1 MLLENLRMALRS
13 IWANK
18 MRSILTTLGIIIGV
32 AAVIGVVSIVQGL
45 NFWISGQLQGVGA
58 TYIRVDS
65 RQDPTDP
72 DLAGRGVTL
81 TYEDGVAILEQVPE
95 IVAFTPI
102 TFRSERVRRG
112 DRTTTPFL
120 LGVGS
125 SFQEVSNTWVERGR
139 FFSDLDE
146 RSRAHVCVVGEKVVE
161 DLGLGSEPL
170 GASITLGN
178 TVFTV
183 IGIMEK
189 LGQILGANRDSLV
202 VIPFMTARELYGE
215 TATQQFLRLDLK
227 ARSAEDV
234 NRAKDLISDLL
245 RRRHGL
251 RPGASDDFQV
261 TLQEELLETT
271 SSILGAVTKVIGAV
285 VGIALLVGGI
295 GIMNIMLVSVTERTR
310 EIGVRKAVGARRTD
324 VLLQFL
330 IEAVTLSLIG
340 GAIGVL
346 LGWGIGA
353 LGAKAIPGFPSAHVP
368 AWAVLLGFGFSSAVG
383 IFFGIYPAAKAAAL
397 DPIDSLRYE

>member
-65 RQDPTDP
+65 KQDPTDP

-81 TYEDGVAILEQVPE
+81 TYEDGQAILEQVPE
-95 IVAFTPI
+95 IVAFSPI

-112 DRTTTPFL
+112 DKTTVPFL

-146 RSRAHVCVVGEKVVE
+146 RSRARVCVIGEKVVE
-161 DLGLGSEPL
+161 DLALGDNPL
-170 GASITLGN
+170 GRDVTIGT

-183 IGIMEK
+183 VGVMEK
-189 LGQILGANRDSLV
+189 LGQILGANRDSLIV
-202 VIPFMTARELYGE
+202 VPFTTARELYGE
-215 TATQQFLRLDLK
+215 TMTQQFLRLDLK

-234 NRAKDLISDLL
+234 NRAKDMISDLL

-251 RPGASDDFQV
+251 RRGMTDDFDV

-271 SSILGAVTKVIGAV
+271 SSILGAITKVVGAV

-310 EIGVRKAVGARRTD
+310 EIGLRKAVGARRTD

-330 IEAVTLSLIG
+330 IEAITLSAIG

-346 LGWGIGA
+346 GGWGLGA
-353 LGAKAIPGFPSAHVP
+353 LGASAIPGFPAAHVP
-368 AWAVLLGFGFSSAVG
+368 LWAVLLGFGFSSAVG

-397 DPIDSLRYE
+397 DPIESLRYE

>member
-1 MLLENLRMALRS
+1 MLLEAVRMALRS

-18 MRSILTTLGIIIGV
+18 LRSILTTLGIIIGV

-81 TYEDGVAILEQVPE
+81 TYEDGQAILAQVPE

-102 TFRSERVRRG
+102 TFRSERVKRG

-125 SFQEVSNTWVERGR
+125 SFQEVSNTWVGRGR
-139 FFSDLDE
+139 FSDLDE
-146 RSRAHVCVVGEKVVE
+146 RSRARVCVVGEKVVD
-161 DLGLGSEPL
+161 DLALGDAPL
-170 GASITLGN
+170 GRDITIGN

-183 IGIMEK
+183 IGVMEK

-202 VIPFMTARELYGE
+202 VIPYTTARELYGE
-215 TATQQFLRLDLK
+215 TATQQYLRLDLK
-227 ARSAEDV
+227 ARDAEDV
-234 NRAKDLISDLL
+234 ARAKDMITDLL

-251 RPGASDDFQV
+251 RHGMSDDFQV

-271 SSILGAVTKVIGAV
+271 SSILGAITKVVGAV

-330 IEAVTLSLIG
+330 IEAVTLSAIG
-340 GAIGVL
+340 GAIGIL
-346 LGWGIGA
+346 AGWGLGA
-353 LGAKAIPGFPSAHVP
+353 LGAKLIPGFPAAHVP
-368 AWAVLLGFGFSSAVG
+368 LWAVMLGFGFSSVVG

-397 DPIDSLRYE
+397 DPIESLRYE

>member
-81 TYEDGVAILEQVPE
+81 TYEDGKAILDQIPE

-112 DRTTTPFL
+112 DKTTVPFL

-146 RSRAHVCVVGEKVVE
+146 RSRARVCVIGEKVIE
-161 DLGLGSEPL
+161 DLALGDEPM
-170 GASITLGN
+170 GSSVTIGN

-183 IGIMEK
+183 IGVMEK

-202 VIPFMTARELYGE
+202 VIPFTTARELYGE
-215 TATQQFLRLDLK
+215 TMTQQFLRLDLK

-234 NRAKDLISDLL
+234 NRAKDMISDLL
-245 RRRHGL
+245 RRRHAL
-251 RPGASDDFQV
+251 RPGTSDDFQV

-285 VGIALLVGGI
+285 VGI
-295 GIMNIMLVSVTERTR
+295 MNIMLVSVTERTR

-324 VLLQFL
+324 ILLQFL
-330 IEAVTLSLIG
+330 IEAMTLSAIG

-353 LGAKAIPGFPSAHVP
+353 LGAKAIPGFPAAHVP
-368 AWAVLLGFGFSSAVG
+368 LWAVLLGFGFSSAVG

-397 DPIDSLRYE
+397 DPIESLRYE